1 MTAVDM
7 ELGLWWGNGMH
18 EGLHVY
24 TGDVYVHGRVSMA
37 FRVQLRAEQTPEAA
51 AHCLDMLVGGG
62 VSLARW

>member
-1 MTAVDM
+1 MTAVGV

-18 EGLHVY
+18 EGLHVH
-24 TGDVYVHGRVSMA
+24 TGDVYVDGRVSMA

-51 AHCLDMLVGGG
+51 AHCLDRLVGGG